1 MAERSPAE
9 PMPPGELVSGPRG
22 RRLCVE
28 FMRAAEHID
37 DGEVGA
43 LGTALFWAGYV
54 LDPGRGGSRVRL
66 FATDDVSGST
76 EASIP
81 REPSQDEAIEAAVS
95 ALSDAAL
102 PEASSR
108 LLLEALTATV
118 GAARYWQEPDGV
130 DALAALSEARGALL
144 RVAEHL
150 VGAAAAQWWGDPAM
164 LSPQFATVRDA
175 ETGGAPP
182 SSRDAPRLLSA
193 WAVEQRTLEERATRD
208 RPADPSAN
216 WSGEWWSTPPRDLLR
231 TTREIPGFGPVGLH
245 LEEDSRGWEQAIVSP
260 VSAKDA
266 ARVLEIDGTAAWAG
280 LCRDFPLDVSA
291 EKRHDWFRTSGR
303 AGDWVM
309 PDWSRVAEHW
319 DAVHLTVRGYLAAA
333 GTAIDCGAG
342 RASMIAGWDPDAS
355 YWLRDAAR
363 AADTGETWHRS
374 GADTHVDVD
383 AWSRRA
389 DRP

>member
-9 PMPPGELVSGPRG
+9 SMSPDELVSGPRG

-28 FMRAAEHID
+28 FVRAAEHVD
-37 DGEVGA
+37 DGEVGD

-54 LDPGRGGSRVRL
+54 LDPGRGTSQIRL
-66 FATDDVSGST
+66 FTADDASGCT
-76 EASIP
+76 QAPIP
-81 REPSQDEAIEAAVS
+81 REPSQEAIEAAVS
-95 ALSDAAL
+95 ALSDAVL
-102 PEASSR
+102 PEASPR
-108 LLLEALTATV
+108 LLLEALAATV

-130 DALAALSEARGALL
+130 DALAALPEARGPLL

-164 LSPQFATVRDA
+164 LSPQFATVWDA
-175 ETGGAPP
+175 ETGDAPP
-182 SSRDAPRLLSA
+182 SSREARRLLSA
-193 WAVEQRTLEERATRD
+193 WAVEQRALEERAKRD
-208 RPADPSAN
+208 RPVDPSEN

-231 TTREIPGFGPVGLH
+231 TTREISGFGPVGLH
-245 LEEDSRGWEQAIVSP
+245 LEEDSHGWDRAVVSP
-260 VSAKDA
+260 VNATGA
-266 ARVLEIDGTAAWAG
+266 ARVFEIDGAAAWAG

-303 AGDWVM
+303 AGDWVV

-342 RASMIAGWDPDAS
+342 QASMIAGWDPDAS
-355 YWLRDAAR
+355 FWLRDAAW
-363 AADTGETWHRS
+363 AADTGETWYRS
-374 GADTHVDVD
+374 DNETHVDVD

-389 DRP
+389 DRS